1 MKSYRLGLKGWFWPV
16 LNPERL
22 AFTLHRVTGFY
33 MALYLIL
40 HILMTQNALNEPSW
54 IKAMELVENPLV
66 KAGEVFLVFSVFFH
80 GINGIRLLLVEYFNV
95 CIGKPKRPV
104 YPYRIP
110 SLHGCPKALLYATY
124 VLSVVLT
131 VIGSMYTL
139 GLISWGV

>member
-1 MKSYRLGLKGWFWPV
+1 MRSGRLGLKGWFWPV

-33 MALYLIL
+33 MALYLVL
-40 HILMTQNALNEPSW
+40 HIFMTQNAIYETSW
-54 IKAMELVENPLV
+54 ARAMALVESPLV
-66 KAGEVFLVFSVFFH
+66 KVGEVFLVFSVFFH

-95 CIGKPKRPV
+95 CIGRPKRPV

-124 VLSVVLT
+124 ALSIALT
-131 VIGSMYTL
+131 IVGSMYML
-139 GLISWGV
+139 GLVRLV